1 MEYIFGTSARDGV
14 SVENLKTVGEQHTD
28 LQGFCTTVRK
38 FQDGSEATD
47 RFRVLEHYH
56 SAESG
61 GKMYDWYIIDSHT
74 RSIKGAPD
82 PATRAAVRLAMMQA
96 QALPDEVALGF
107 VALYPEWIAGES
119 YTVGQRVK
127 YKGTLYKVLQGH
139 VSQADWTP
147 DAAPSLFAKVLPG
160 QEGNEPEEGYAE
172 WVQPDSTNGYSFGDR
187 VMHNGKI
194 WESTF
199 DGANV
204 WEPGV
209 VGTEALWKDI
219 TDEVSSDDQG
229 GVEE

>member
-1 MEYIFGTSARDGV
+1 MIYGNVSGGVLVVSNDPTRGKPVTMTDQPEIPSGYKAEYSWDDRGV
-14 SVENLKTVGEQHTD
+14 SITQVWRLVPEEGTA
-28 LQGFCTTVRK
+28 
-38 FQDGSEATD
+38 QD
-47 RFRVLEHYH
+47 
-56 SAESG
+56 
-61 GKMYDWYIIDSHT
+61 
-74 RSIKGAPD
+74 
-82 PATRAAVRLAMMQA
+82 AALRLTMLQA
-96 QALPDEVALGF
+96 QSLPDEVALGF

-119 YTVGQRVK
+119 YTAGQRVK

-160 QEGNEPEEGYAE
+160 QEGNEPEEGYGE
-172 WVQPDSTNGYSFGDR
+172 WVQPDSTNGYSKGDR
-187 VMHNGKI
+187 VSHNGKI

-229 GVEE
+229 GVE

>member
-1 MEYIFGTSARDGV
+1 MIYGNVSGGVLVVSNDPTRGKPVTMTEQPEIPSGYKAEYSWDDRGV
-14 SVENLKTVGEQHTD
+14 SITQVWRLVPEEGTA
-28 LQGFCTTVRK
+28 
-38 FQDGSEATD
+38 QD
-47 RFRVLEHYH
+47 
-56 SAESG
+56 
-61 GKMYDWYIIDSHT
+61 
-74 RSIKGAPD
+74 
-82 PATRAAVRLAMMQA
+82 AALRLTMLQA
-96 QALPDEVALGF
+96 QSLPDEVALGF

-119 YTVGQRVK
+119 YTAGQRVK
-127 YKGTLYKVLQGH
+127 YKGTLYKVFQGH

-160 QEGNEPEEGYAE
+160 QEGNEPEEGYGE
-172 WVQPDSTNGYSFGDR
+172 WVQPDSTNGYSKGDR
-187 VMHNGKI
+187 VSHNGKV

-209 VGTEALWKDI
+209 QGTEALWKDV

>member
-1 MEYIFGTSARDGV
+1 MIYGNVSGGVLVVSNDPTRGKPVTMTDQPEIPSGYKAEYSWDDRGV
-14 SVENLKTVGEQHTD
+14 SITQVWRLVPEEGTA
-28 LQGFCTTVRK
+28 
-38 FQDGSEATD
+38 QD
-47 RFRVLEHYH
+47 
-56 SAESG
+56 
-61 GKMYDWYIIDSHT
+61 
-74 RSIKGAPD
+74 
-82 PATRAAVRLAMMQA
+82 AALRLTMLQA
-96 QALPDEVALGF
+96 QSLPDEAALEF

-127 YKGTLYKVLQGH
+127 YKGTLHKVLQGH
-139 VSQADWTP
+139 VSQTDWTP

-160 QEGNEPEEGYAE
+160 QEGNEPEEGYGE
-172 WVQPDSTNGYSFGDR
+172 WVQPDSTNGYALGDR

-199 DGANV
+199 DGVNV

-209 VGTEALWKDI
+209 VGTEALWKDV